1 MLKIGLTGSIGSGK
15 TTIAKVFTTLGVPVY
30 FSDTEAKKILDNQE
44 VIAEVIK
51 EMGYEVID
59 STGKVDRKK
68 MANKVFN
75 NVEKL
80 QWLNSL
86 IHPRVRKH
94 FMEWVDRNSDEPY
107 IIQESAIML
116 ETGFSKYFD
125 KIIVVSCPL
134 EQRIQRVVK
143 RDGMSREEMMD
154 RMENQWSEE
163 LKLMKADLVIKNDD
177 ELLALPQIMEHHEY
191 ILKLASKNI

>member
-30 FSDTEAKKILDNQE
+30 FSDTEAKKILDNPD
-44 VIAEVIK
+44 VIAEVVKI
-51 EMGYEVID
+51 MGPDVI
-59 STGKVDRKK
+59 TEHGLVDRKI

-75 NVEKL
+75 DVEKL

-94 FMEWVDRNSDEPY
+94 FIEWVESHSDKPY

-116 ETGFSKYFD
+116 ETGFSKFFD
-125 KIIVVSCPL
+125 QIIVVSCPL
-134 EQRIQRVVK
+134 EERIRRVVK
-143 RDGMSREEMMD
+143 RDGMSREEMME

-163 LKLMKADLVIKNDD
+163 LKLMKADMVIKNDD
-177 ELLALPQIMEHHEY
+177 AILALPQIINHHEY
-191 ILKLASKNI
+191 ILKLASKKN

>member
-1 MLKIGLTGSIGSGK
+1 MFKIGLTGSIGSGK

-51 EMGYEVID
+51 MMGHEVID

-94 FMEWVDRNSDEPY
+94 FMEWVDRNSDKPY

-143 RDGMSREEMMD
+143 RDGMSREDMMD

-177 ELLALPQIMEHHEY
+177 DLLALPQIIEHHEY
-191 ILKLASKNI
+191 ILKLANKNI

>member
-51 EMGYEVID
+51 MMGHEVID

-94 FMEWVDRNSDEPY
+94 FMEWVDRNSDKPY

-143 RDGMSREEMMD
+143 RDGMSREDMMD

-177 ELLALPQIMEHHEY
+177 DLLALPQIIEHHEY

>member
-30 FSDTEAKKILDNQE
+30 FSDTEAKKILDNPDVIEE
-44 VIAEVIK
+44 VVKIMGPDVIT
-51 EMGYEVID
+51 EHGL
-59 STGKVDRKK
+59 VDRKI

-75 NVEKL
+75 DVEKL

-94 FMEWVDRNSDEPY
+94 FIDWVETHGDKPY

-116 ETGFSKYFD
+116 ETGFSKFFD

-134 EQRIQRVVK
+134 EERIKRVVK
-143 RDGMSREEMMD
+143 RDGMSREEMME

-163 LKLMKADLVIKNDD
+163 LKLMKADMVIKNDD
-177 ELLALPQIMEHHEY
+177 AILALPQIINHHEY
-191 ILKLASKNI
+191 ILSLATKNN